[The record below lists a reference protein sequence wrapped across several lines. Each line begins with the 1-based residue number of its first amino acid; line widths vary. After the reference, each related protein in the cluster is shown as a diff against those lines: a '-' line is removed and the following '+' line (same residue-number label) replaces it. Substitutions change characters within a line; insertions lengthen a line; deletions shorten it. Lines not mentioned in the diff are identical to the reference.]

1 MVSINDKS
9 ETLTNNNTSCN
20 ASQINSTAKKH
31 TRLKSPENSFLYK
44 NYQANFQQTNIFN
57 ANNYIKPRQQSLA
70 PTPNPPS
77 ANGNNTNFSNKN
89 HY

>member
-1 MVSINDKS
+1 MVSIND

-31 TRLKSPENSFLYK
+31 KRLKSPENSFLYK
-44 NYQANFQQTNIFN
+44 NYHFQQTNIFN

-77 ANGNNTNFSNKN
+77 ANGNNTNF
-89 HY
+89 